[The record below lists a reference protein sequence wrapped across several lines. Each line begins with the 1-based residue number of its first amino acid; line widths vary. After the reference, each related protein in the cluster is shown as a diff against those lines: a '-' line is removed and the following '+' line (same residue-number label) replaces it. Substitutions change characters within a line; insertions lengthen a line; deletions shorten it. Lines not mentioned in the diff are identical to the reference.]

1 MAYGNKRLGKGL
13 QRKRPHEPLPE
24 WAEESM
30 HAWLGARGVGR
41 HGGGLFRREDTYR
54 SPVQILRLHTGSQP
68 SGTSPEAVTEPGRPK
83 RTYTEPEVR
92 DAAQRYCVNNLWA
105 RRCPNVYPVSGAC
118 NLSQLS
124 DHRCF
129 GHGVPRFSDWNFWQD
144 QELIDALEGKGFL
157 SEQKGGGGTDQ
168 PSPEEMRKALRAY
181 CGTTTNCDS
190 YGCKISSN
198 CLTHSYLNP
207 GVTDADLPAAFERI
221 RGLV

>member
-24 WAEESM
+24 WSEESM
-30 HAWLGARGVGR
+30 HAWLGAKGVGR
-41 HGGGLFRREDTYR
+41 HGGGLFRHEDQYR
-54 SPVQILRLHTGSQP
+54 SPAQTLRLRMQSQP
-68 SGTSPEAVTEPGRPK
+68 SGSSAEAGTELGRPR

-92 DAAQRYCVNNLWA
+92 DAAQKYCVNNRDA
-105 RRCPNVYPVSGAC
+105 RRCPNVYPVSGTC

-129 GHGVPRFSDWNFWQD
+129 GHDVPRFSGWYFWQD
-144 QELIDALEGKGFL
+144 QELIDALEGGGFL
-157 SEQKGGGGTDQ
+157 SKQEGGGVTGQ
-168 PSPEEMRKALRAY
+168 PSPEEMRTALRTY

-190 YGCKISSN
+190 YGCKISSR

-207 GVTDADLPAAFERI
+207 GVTDADLPAAFEQI